1 MKKDNLHVLVD
12 LRSLFGVLSIVF
24 VKEPFLW
31 HAGLVTYIQ
40 WDALCF
46 AGQKHCPVNKW
57 AALSSLFNCFYK
69 WTPLTLM
76 FSSRFSR
83 WKLISRLVN
92 TLESDSKRHAV
103 RSALPAVLPGPSLD
117 LLFVLIE
124 FICLP
129 LASASLFFV
138 CGLERRLCSEN
149 HSPKQTAGFFNL
161 LSSVLLTG
169 CLHPVCF
176 ESLFSVCRSWWW
188 AVYLALCGG
197 SNDSW
202 IYGTFRRSATLP
214 LISPCSSKEHLFS
227 KAKTNILLPGSLW
240 YHMLCLWPDLVLCG
254 SWDGT
259 LDGQHTVIKEV

>member
-1 MKKDNLHVLVD
+1 M
-12 LRSLFGVLSIVF
+12 
-24 VKEPFLW
+24 KEPFLW
-31 HAGLVTYIQ
+31 HAGLVTYIH
-40 WDALCF
+40 WDALFF
-46 AGQKHCPVNKW
+46 AGRKHCPVNKW

-76 FSSRFSR
+76 FSYRFSR
-83 WKLISRLVN
+83 WKLISRLVD

-129 LASASLFFV
+129 LALASLFFV

-149 HSPKQTAGFFNL
+149 AALNKQQGFSICSAL
-161 LSSVLLTG
+161 LLTG
-169 CLHPVCF
+169 CVRPVCF

-188 AVYLALCGG
+188 AVCLALSGG
-197 SNDSW
+197 SNDGW
-202 IYGTFRRSATLP
+202 IYGTFRRNATLP
-214 LISPCSSKEHLFS
+214 LISPRSSKEHLFS

-240 YHMLCLWPDLVLCG
+240 YHMLGLWPDPVLCG